1 MERMMK
7 TLKNK
12 KESSFGF
19 FYLMTVGV
27 LLAWVMA
34 AGIID
39 TTIFQRDHVAGL
51 IRMFFI
57 VGIFG
62 LFFIHKYI
70 TRVGIALLVLL
81 AIFIASGFFYI
92 PTPDEPNIANRF
104 AELVTNT
111 IQFLTGTRPYD
122 TAYER
127 LTIWMISIF
136 FGFFVVFFSYR
147 KFHFWILFVVS
158 IATTSLAITSPYFR
172 TTQIFYVYAFCILA
186 LAIKYLHEKN
196 ISKMAKPPKRSLFIK
211 LAIPLIAGVEIF
223 ASTIPR
229 PPTVFAHGTMRDI
242 LRTPFDFVNDVFL
255 NITQQSEF
263 SLRQI
268 GFGERG
274 GRLGGDIEANDDIF
288 MRINTNVMPIYLTGA
303 TRDTYTGYSW
313 LSLHSD
319 YHAVDFDVFDQ
330 NIELLEWFTSSRLW
344 LSSHVEIVESGRL
357 VQIDT
362 DDFLADQSD
371 RGIHWRFDDE
381 ELDNLRIFIDETS
394 VSDISIWTFADQSIV
409 PNWFHVEIDLTT
421 DILRARGR
429 IKVNNLDRRLTS
441 IFHTGIV
448 GNINSPVGELSFLR
462 NRDGRLLSE
471 QRLRNNTNY
480 TVYHHAH
487 DPWYSNSGII
497 EQSYV
502 GILHDISQMFETF
515 KQNYGYDISHGISHG
530 ITSFGWNDRVITYG
544 NLLNNYL
551 IPRADLIYE
560 IYTTLPDDF
569 PERVHE
575 LALEV
580 TEGASSNYEKMRL
593 LESFLSEDF
602 DYTLTPGP
610 SPTDQDFVDH
620 FLFDLRQG
628 YCVHFASA
636 FVTMARS
643 LGMPTRY
650 VEGFHVNDISMRGE
664 DMYVLNRMAHAWP
677 EVYFE
682 GYGWQ
687 RFEPTPASGLE
698 QQQESPTGS
707 TASGT
712 WIYPEYWYM
721 DWIDYQH
728 WYPSI
733 NGYVPS
739 GGQQQGIAAAIDNM
753 AISGWALIGLVVL
766 LVVVVIFV
774 RMIIIFWKISRIR
787 KRGNNEVA
795 IHRFKVLLSY
805 LNFLGFGI
813 KDTETA
819 IQFAGRIRNSFS
831 NLDFEKDLLKSSS
844 EVFAKARYSQQ
855 KITDVECKVLEKLI
869 QRMDN
874 RVQLELGKWRYFIY
888 RYILAIVYK
897 GAI

>member
-1 MERMMK
+1 MERV
-7 TLKNK
+7 K
-12 KESSFGF
+12 KIKGNIRESSFGF

-27 LLAWVMA
+27 LLAWVMVS
-34 AGIID
+34 GIID
-39 TTIFQRDHVAGL
+39 TTIFQRNHVASL

-62 LFFIHKYI
+62 LFFLHKYI
-70 TRVGIALLVLL
+70 TRIGIALFAFLI
-81 AIFIASGFFYI
+81 IFIASGFYYI

-104 AELVTNT
+104 AELITNT

-122 TAYER
+122 IVYER
-127 LTIWMISIF
+127 FTIWTISIF

-147 KFHFWILFVVS
+147 KFHFWVLFAVS
-158 IATTSLAITSPYFR
+158 VATTSLAITSPYFR
-172 TTQIFYVYAFCILA
+172 STQIFYVYAFCLLA
-186 LAIKYLHEKN
+186 LVIKHLYVKN
-196 ISKMAKPPKRSLFIK
+196 INKMAKPPKRSLFIK
-211 LAIPLIAGVEIF
+211 LAIPLIACVVLF

-229 PPTVFAHGTMRDI
+229 PPTVFAHGSVRDV
-242 LRTPFDFVNDVFL
+242 LRAPFDFINDVFL

-268 GFGERG
+268 GFGERDG
-274 GRLGGDIEANDDIF
+274 GRLGGDVEANENVF
-288 MRINTNVMPIYLTGA
+288 MRINTNAVPIYLTGA

-313 LSLHSD
+313 LTLHSD
-319 YHAVDFDVFDQ
+319 YHSVDFDVFDQ
-330 NIELLEWFTSSRLW
+330 NIELLEWHTNERHMR
-344 LSSHVEIVESGRL
+344 LSSLIEIIESGEL
-357 VQIDT
+357 VQIDPADYHLWYDV
-362 DDFLADQSD
+362 DDL
-371 RGIHWRFDDE
+371 
-381 ELDNLRIFIDETS
+381 NLRFFKYETTETTVTTETTTIDIFRA
-394 VSDISIWTFADQSIV
+394 VVDQSIPV
-409 PNWFHVEIDLTT
+409 DFGFYNPDLSSFH
-421 DILRARGR
+421 RARGR
-429 IKVNNLDRRLTS
+429 TEINNLDRRLTT

-448 GNINSPVGELSFLR
+448 RTINVSEEELLLLR

-471 QRLRNNTNY
+471 QRLRGNTNY
-480 TVYHHAH
+480 VVYHHLQ
-487 DPWYSNSGII
+487 DYPWYHNNLRMI
-497 EQSYV
+497 EPSYI
-502 GILHDISQMFETF
+502 GMLRDISQVLETF
-515 KQNYGYDISHGISHG
+515 RQNYGYYFSQMPVRWGNRTISYED
-530 ITSFGWNDRVITYG
+530 FLND
-544 NLLNNYL
+544 YL
-551 IPRADLIYE
+551 IPRADRIYE
-560 IYTTLPDDF
+560 IYTALPDDF
-569 PERVHE
+569 PDRVHE

-580 TEGASSNYEKMRL
+580 TEEASSNYEKMRL
-593 LESFLSEDF
+593 LESFLSEGF

-610 SPTDQDFVDH
+610 SPIDQDFVDN

-628 YCVHFASA
+628 YCVHFATA

-650 VEGFHVNDISMRGE
+650 VEGFHVNLPDMRYE
-664 DMYVLNRMAHAWP
+664 DVYVLSRMAHAWP

-682 GYGWQ
+682 GFGWQ
-687 RFEPTPASGLE
+687 RFEPTPSSGLE
-698 QQQESPTGS
+698 QQQVSPTGS

-728 WYPSI
+728 WYPPI
-733 NGYVPS
+733 NGYVSS

-753 AISGWALIGLVVL
+753 AISGWVLVGLVVL

-805 LNFLGFGI
+805 LKFLGFGI
-813 KDTETA
+813 NDTETA

-844 EVFAKARYSQQ
+844 EVFAKARFSQQ
-855 KITDVECKVLEKLI
+855 EITDVECKVLEKLI